1 MELREIKSK
10 QNSLR
15 QNIIDEVN
23 RYLGYAAADDVHNDY
38 IYINENTF
46 EVGFRSRHD
55 DRRRDDC
62 EYYSVLSL
70 IKQSKV
76 SWFDPDENAI
86 EAIVQEHIPSPNIKA
101 KVDEW
106 IENIK
111 NFLISDKPE
120 KLHSCRLSIGTSSY
134 TLSCFNEETEPI
146 SDGTVLTYEEEM
158 EDEWET
164 VDIEPMRKVAS
175 KSGDN
180 VTIRIYDLTKL
191 ILNYIKPD

>member
-1 MELREIKSK
+1 MNLSKLKSR

-15 QNIIDEVN
+15 QDIIDEIN
-23 RYLGYAAADDVHNDY
+23 RYLGYAAADDVHDDY
-38 IYINENTF
+38 ISVNEITF

-55 DRRRDDC
+55 EIRKEDG

-70 IKQSKV
+70 IKQSKGL
-76 SWFDPDENAI
+76 WFVTDENAI

-106 IENIK
+106 IDVIK
-111 NFLISDKPE
+111 NFLISEKPE
-120 KLHSCRLSIGTSSY
+120 KLQPCRLSIGTSSF

-158 EDEWET
+158 EDEWES

-175 KSGDN
+175 KNGDN
-180 VTIRIYDLTKL
+180 VTIRIYELTKL
-191 ILNYIKPD
+191 ILNYIKPE